1 MVQDLYLKIIEFHK
15 INKLKQFPSD
25 LISSSRMT
33 NRFNHTQQHLL
44 VGNRDV
50 DAVLRKILR
59 PHPRENM
66 FRSISKINNVCERG
80 TIRIK
85 KFSFTAIIS

>member
-33 NRFNHTQQHLL
+33 NRFNHTHQLL
-44 VGNRDV
+44 IIGNRDA

-66 FRSISKINNVCERG
+66 SRSISRINNVCERG
-80 TIRIK
+80 TIGSK
-85 KFSFTAIIS
+85 NLH

>member
-33 NRFNHTQQHLL
+33 NRFSHTHQLLL
-44 VGNRDV
+44 VGNRDA
-50 DAVLRKILR
+50 DAVLRRILR

-66 FRSISKINNVCERG
+66 FRSISRINNACERG
-80 TIRIK
+80 
-85 KFSFTAIIS
+85 AIGSKNLH